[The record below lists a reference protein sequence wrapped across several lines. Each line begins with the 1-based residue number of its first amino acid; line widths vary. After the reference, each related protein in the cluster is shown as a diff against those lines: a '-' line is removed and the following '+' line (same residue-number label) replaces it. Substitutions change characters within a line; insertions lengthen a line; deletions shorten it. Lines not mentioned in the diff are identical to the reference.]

1 MQQMVETVTGV
12 ITSLESSEFWLF
24 SLFVLACSGYAFA
37 RLIISLK
44 RSRLMSGQ
52 ATAKIR
58 SASQG
63 CVELNGN
70 TELMPGPPIVSP
82 ISGRHCVWFEFIVEQ
97 KQTYFDGKRQR
108 TRWVVVQRYRSDG
121 LFYLRDETGV
131 CVVDPE
137 AADVL
142 HAEKRAWSDKL
153 NADRRYREWFLSAG
167 QPLYALGWFISVQT
181 ASQQILREQVSLLL
195 REWKQDFQTLLKRY
209 DQNQDGD
216 ISEQEWQQ
224 AVADANTHVR
234 QQHLS
239 QPMDAIHVLAKG
251 PHRKP
256 YILSAL
262 PEKRLLRHY
271 QWQFFLTL
279 AGFLISGSLWIWAM
293 NLRQGW

>member
-1 MQQMVETVTGV
+1 MQQVIETLAGV
-12 ITSLESSEFWLF
+12 ITSLDSGEFWLF
-24 SLFVLACSGYAFA
+24 SLFVLACSVYAFA
-37 RLIISLK
+37 RLVLALK
-44 RSRLMSGQ
+44 RGRLMSGQ

-63 CVELNGN
+63 CVELNG
-70 TELMPGPPIVSP
+70 TIELMPGPPIVSP
-82 ISGRHCVWFEFIVEQ
+82 ISGRHCVWFEYVVEQ
-97 KQTYFDGKRQR
+97 KKTYFDGKRQR
-108 TRWVVVQRYRSDG
+108 TRWEVVQRYRSDG

-137 AADVL
+137 AADIL
-142 HAEKRAWSDKL
+142 HAENRAWSDKL
-153 NADRRYREWFLSAG
+153 NANRRYREWFLSAG
-167 QPLYALGWFISVQT
+167 QPIYALGWFISVQT

-195 REWKQDFQTLLKRY
+195 REWKQDFQALLKRY
-209 DQNQDGD
+209 DQDKDGG

-224 AVADANTHVR
+224 AVADANAHVR

-256 YILSAL
+256 FILSAL

-271 QWQFFLTL
+271 QWQFYLAL

>member
-1 MQQMVETVTGV
+1 
-12 ITSLESSEFWLF
+12 
-24 SLFVLACSGYAFA
+24 
-37 RLIISLK
+37 
-44 RSRLMSGQ
+44 
-52 ATAKIR
+52 
-58 SASQG
+58 
-63 CVELNGN
+63 
-70 TELMPGPPIVSP
+70 PPIVSP

-108 TRWVVVQRYRSDG
+108 TRWQVVQRYRSDG

-137 AADVL
+137 AADIL
-142 HAEKRAWSDKL
+142 HADKRAWSDKR

-167 QPLYALGWFISVQT
+167 QPIYALGWFISVQT
-181 ASQQILREQVSLLL
+181 VSQQILREQVSLLL
-195 REWKQDFQTLLKRY
+195 REWKQDFQALLKRY
-209 DQNQDGD
+209 DQNKDSD

-224 AVADANTHVR
+224 AVADANTQVR

-239 QPMDAIHVLAKG
+239 QSIDAIHLLAKG
-251 PHRKP
+251 PHHKP

-271 QWQFFLTL
+271 QWQFYLAL